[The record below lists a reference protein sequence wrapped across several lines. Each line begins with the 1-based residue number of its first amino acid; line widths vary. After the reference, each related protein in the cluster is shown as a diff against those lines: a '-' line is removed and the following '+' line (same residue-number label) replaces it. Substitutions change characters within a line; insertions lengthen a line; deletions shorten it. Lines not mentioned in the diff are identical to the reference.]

1 MAPRASKWGPMPFN
15 GPDAQETHLDPAWM
29 YAPMAPSLATLPAF
43 LSALASPFFR
53 RYSEAFSMLLSLAAS
68 ARLQSIIPAPL
79 LWRSSFTSLAST
91 CTPQESVRVAWHYI
105 MLGNIDPEAQLAV
118 IEQLKATLGGR
129 QPCRACNAAA
139 GSAEQWWGL
148 HSCPPPPP

>member
-1 MAPRASKWGPMPFN
+1 
-15 GPDAQETHLDPAWM
+15 M

-68 ARLQSIIPAPL
+68 ARLQSIMPAPL

-91 CTPQESVRVAWHYI
+91 CTPEEFVGWTAW
-105 MLGNIDPEAQLAV
+105 
-118 IEQLKATLGGR
+118 
-129 QPCRACNAAA
+129 QP
-139 GSAEQWWGL
+139 
-148 HSCPPPPP
+148 SC